1 MRFKD
6 FIAKVDPQPRPKPK
20 LKPKEW
26 VPGAQYIIINDPRIL
41 TVSRIVPYY
50 RFVNVPR
57 TGLESDRP
65 VVVSVE
71 GNDTFQDNCELL

>member
-26 VPGAQYIIINDPRIL
+26 VPGAQYTIINDPRIF
-41 TVSRIVPYY
+41 TVSRIVPYD
-50 RFVNVPR
+50 RFVNASR
-57 TGLESDRP
+57 TGLRSDRP

-71 GNDTFQDNCELL
+71 GDASFQDNCELL

>member
-26 VPGAQYIIINDPRIL
+26 VPGALYRCSGESRTFTIRNIL
-41 TVSRIVPYY
+41 PYY
-50 RFVNVPR
+50 QFVGGTRVSSD
-57 TGLESDRP
+57 SDRP
-65 VVVSVE
+65 VIVSTE
-71 GNDTFQDNCELL
+71 GHANFQDTCELV